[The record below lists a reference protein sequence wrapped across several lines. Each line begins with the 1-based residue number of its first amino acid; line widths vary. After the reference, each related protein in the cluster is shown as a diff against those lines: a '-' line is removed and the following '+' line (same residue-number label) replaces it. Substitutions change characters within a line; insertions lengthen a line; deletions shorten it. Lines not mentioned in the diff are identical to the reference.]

1 MTSVTNLKTVHP
13 THIIKEIKIMDELL
27 EKLNEQERTLLW
39 LSERLS
45 SLESRMESLGKP
57 SLMYH
62 RPTSEEYETVAQT
75 LDYLHNNVE
84 GLKTDLLK
92 IARAV

>member
-1 MTSVTNLKTVHP
+1 M
-13 THIIKEIKIMDELL
+13 
-27 EKLNEQERTLLW
+27 EK
-39 LSERLS
+39 
-45 SLESRMESLGKP
+45 LGKP

-92 IARAV
+92 VAKAV

>member
-1 MTSVTNLKTVHP
+1 
-13 THIIKEIKIMDELL
+13 MDELL
-27 EKLNEQERTLLW
+27 KKLNEQEKTLLW
-39 LSERLS
+39 LSEKLNN
-45 SLESRMESLGKP
+45 LESRMEKLGNP

-84 GLKTDLLK
+84 CLKKDLIK

>member
-1 MTSVTNLKTVHP
+1 
-13 THIIKEIKIMDELL
+13 MDELL
-27 EKLNEQERTLLW
+27 EKLNEQEKTLLW
-39 LSERLS
+39 LSEKLS

>member
-1 MTSVTNLKTVHP
+1 M
-13 THIIKEIKIMDELL
+13 
-27 EKLNEQERTLLW
+27 EKLGN
-39 LSERLS
+39 
-45 SLESRMESLGKP
+45 P

>member
-1 MTSVTNLKTVHP
+1 M
-13 THIIKEIKIMDELL
+13 EELL
-27 EKLNEQERTLLW
+27 EKLNEQEKTLLW
-39 LSERLS
+39 LSEKLNN
-45 SLESRMESLGKP
+45 LESRMEKLGKP

-92 IARAV
+92 VAKAV